1 MKNILFGL
9 GKIMES
15 IFHLIL
21 GYGIYFGGLFLIV
34 ILSWLI
40 MEGLNVE
47 SDYVKILI
55 YFTVF
60 CGVISLL
67 GKIK

>member
-9 GKIMES
+9 GKIMEG

-55 YFTVF
+55 YFTV
-60 CGVISLL
+60 CNYYLTL
-67 GKIK
+67 KAR

>member
-1 MKNILFGL
+1 
-9 GKIMES
+9 MEG

-21 GYGIYFGGLFLIV
+21 GYGIYFGVLFFIV

-47 SDYVKILI
+47 SDYVKILL